1 MWQRTIM
8 MAKEGKLKLSKRQQ
22 KRDKT
27 PSTGFD

>member
-1 MWQRTIM
+1 